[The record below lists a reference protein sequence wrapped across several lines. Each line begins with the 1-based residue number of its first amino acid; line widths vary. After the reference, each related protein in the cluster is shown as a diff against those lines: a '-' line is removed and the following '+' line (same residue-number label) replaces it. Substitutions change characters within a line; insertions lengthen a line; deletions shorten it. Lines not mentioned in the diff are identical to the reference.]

1 MPFLVTYRPAVLLF
15 FFIRQPVAAASLVG
29 MFALWEAD
37 RNLELGIRD
46 SFNSWR
52 QNALGF
58 STVQTQYEAFKKI
71 DEEKRNEL
79 LLKQ

>member
-15 FFIRQPVAAASLVG
+15 FFIRQPVAAASIVG

-37 RNLELGIRD
+37 RNLGLGIRD
-46 SFNSWR
+46 SFNEWR
-52 QNALGF
+52 QNQLGF
-58 STVQTQYEAFKKI
+58 ATVTTQYEAFKRI
-71 DEEKRNEL
+71 DEAKRNEM